1 MKISKS
7 NVVVVSQDK
16 EAIDTTVCAIYT
28 RQSSNTRSDLTS
40 CQIQFEACE
49 AFIRAHKHNGWRWIE
64 EHFNDTSGRAPRWTG
79 LRFNV
84 FLQRSEMEKS
94 TASLSTDRTGF
105 PGASSIALS
114 S

>member
-1 MKISKS
+1 MDLIQAEGVKGLS
-7 NVVVVSQDK
+7 
-16 EAIDTTVCAIYT
+16 VCAIYT

-79 LRFNV
+79 RRFNV
-84 FLQRSEMEKS
+84 FLQRSEMAKS
-94 TASLSTDRTGF
+94 TDFLSTSWTAC